1 METAAAVL
9 RRMVELTEL
18 EARLIPCADV
28 AGMTQIFNERAK
40 LIAALPE
47 TLPPG
52 CRALAVRFLALAT
65 ANEHAAAAAADVI
78 RRELARV
85 STGRTAVTAYAPS
98 RPHISMDRE
107 G

>member
-1 METAAAVL
+1 VETTAAVL

-18 EARLIPCADV
+18 EARLIPRADV
-28 AGMTQIFNERAK
+28 AGMAQIFDERAT

-52 CRALAVRFLALAT
+52 CRALAERFVALAT
-65 ANEHAAAAAADVI
+65 ANEHAATEAADVI
-78 RRELARV
+78 RRELSKV
-85 STGRTAVTAYAPS
+85 STGRGAVTAYAPAA
-98 RPHISMDRE
+98 PFVSMDRE